1 MTFRQRCLILFC
13 IPILLGAI
21 GGIPLARA
29 QNLPQGRVEIVAIST
44 ELFPRVQI
52 TFEACDAQGNFLTD
66 LKPEDI
72 QVIEGNGLNEQ
83 QDRRPVEQLELLQPG
98 LDFIVAINFAP
109 ELNTRYAGVRRYE
122 AVLQRL
128 QQWMENETAGAD
140 RLSLATNSGLQLIR
154 STDRQEWLTTLESL
168 AEVNLLNEQ
177 PGLTATARAL
187 DLVTDISGNGKPRSV
202 VLLVTP
208 LLPAASLEGIQ
219 NLTDR
224 AGQLN
229 VPVYI
234 WLTTSAQSIA
244 ANPAVYD
251 ALSDL
256 AGQSGGELSI
266 FTGSESLPEIEGY
279 LKSRRYQY
287 RLEYESRLNSSATH
301 TIALAIRQG
310 AEEWRSASQPV
321 FLNIQPPN
329 PIFLSPQTQVERR
342 FFPPNSRSSDLE
354 PDSITYRVIIE
365 FPDGY
370 PRAIRTS
377 RLFVNGEVVQEN
389 TRPPFDSF
397 TWSLRE
403 IESER
408 QVEMQVEV
416 EDALGL
422 TGRSIRMPVRVS
434 VESRPPNAWQAA
446 LSGNR
451 PLVLGAI
458 VLSGVLLGGILFL
471 AGRQNRPQ
479 FPNQS
484 RRSRDP
490 LTQPLPPPNPKR
502 RGTINPASMARRL
515 NSARPASVPVSS
527 APAWLLKVSED
538 GVSRHEGRVSLSKD
552 HLLPLRRSDNLLG
565 SDPLRSQICISSA
578 SISPVHARIV
588 VNDSGEYWIYDLGS
602 LAGTWVNYVP
612 VAAEGTSLQHGDLIH
627 VGFVTLRFETA
638 KPASQPDPL
647 IRLYQ
652 EEG

>member
-1 MTFRQRCLILFC
+1 MTFRQRCLILLF
-13 IPILLGAI
+13 ILVLLGAM
-21 GGIPLARA
+21 GGIQPARA
-29 QNLPQGRVEIVAIST
+29 QTSPQGRVEIVAIST

-52 TFEACDAQGNFLTD
+52 TFEAYDAQGNFLTD

-83 QDRRPVEQLELLQPG
+83 QNRQPVEQLELLQPG
-98 LDFIVAINFAP
+98 LDVIVAINFGA

-128 QQWMENETAGAD
+128 QQWMENEPSGSE
-140 RLSLATNSGLQLIR
+140 RLSIATNSGLQLIR

-177 PGLTATARAL
+177 PGLTAAARAL

-208 LLPAASLEGIQ
+208 LLPASSLEGIQ

-224 AGQLN
+224 AGRLN

-244 ANPAVYD
+244 ANPPVFD
-251 ALSDL
+251 ALSEL

-287 RLEYESRLNSSATH
+287 RLDYESLLNSSATH
-301 TIALAIRQG
+301 TIALSIQQG
-310 AEEWRSASQPV
+310 DEEWRSANQPV

-342 FFPPNSRSSDLE
+342 FFPPDSRTSDLE
-354 PDSITYRVIIE
+354 PDSLTYRVIIE

-370 PRAIRTS
+370 PRAIRAS
-377 RLFVNGEVVQEN
+377 RLLVNGEVVQEN
-389 TRPPFDSF
+389 TSPPFDRF
-397 TWSLRE
+397 TWSVRE
-403 IESER
+403 IESDQ

-458 VLSGVLLGGILFL
+458 MLCGLLLGGILFF
-471 AGRQNRPQ
+471 AGRHNRNPFPQ
-479 FPNQS
+479 PG
-484 RRSRDP
+484 RRKLDP
-490 LTQPLPPPNPKR
+490 LTQPLPPPSQKR

-515 NSARPASVPVSS
+515 NSARPASIPVSS
-527 APAWLLKVSED
+527 APAWLLQVSED
-538 GVSRHEGRVSLSKD
+538 GLGSLESGVKLPAN
-552 HLLPLRRSDNLLG
+552 HLLPLKRKDNLLG

-578 SISPVHARIV
+578 SVSPVHARIV
-588 VNDSGEYWIYDLGS
+588 VNESGEYWIYDLGS

-612 VAAEGTSLQHGDLIH
+612 VAAEGVRLQHGDLIH

-638 KPASQPDPL
+638 KPASQTTPVV
-647 IRLYQ
+647 RSYQ

>member
-1 MTFRQRCLILFC
+1 MTFRQRCLILFF
-13 IPILLGAI
+13 IPILLGAM
-21 GGIPLARA
+21 GGIPPARA
-29 QNLPQGRVEIVAIST
+29 QNLPQGRVEIVAIGT

-52 TFEACDAQGNFLTD
+52 TFEAYDVQGNFLTD

-72 QVIEGNGLNEQ
+72 QVIEGNGLNDEQ
-83 QDRRPVEQLELLQPG
+83 HRQPVQELELLQPG
-98 LDFIVAINFAP
+98 LDVIVAINFGP

-128 QQWMENETAGAD
+128 QQWMGNETSGTE
-140 RLSLATNSGLQLIR
+140 RLSIATNSGLQLIR
-154 STDRQEWLTTLESL
+154 STDQQEWLTTLDSL

-177 PGLTATARAL
+177 PGLTAAARAL

-208 LLPAASLEGIQ
+208 LLSASSLEGIQ

-224 AGQLN
+224 AGRLN
-229 VPVYI
+229 VPIYI

-244 ANPAVYD
+244 ANPAVFD

-266 FTGSESLPEIEGY
+266 FTGSESLPEMEGY

-287 RLEYESRLNSSATH
+287 RLEYESHLNSSATH
-301 TIALAIRQG
+301 TLALAIRQG
-310 AEEWRSASQPV
+310 DEERRSSNQPV

-342 FFPPNSRSSDLE
+342 FFPPNSRTSDLE
-354 PDSITYRVIIE
+354 PDALTYRVIIE

-370 PRAIRTS
+370 PRAIRAS
-377 RLFVNGEVVQEN
+377 RLLVNGEVVQEN

-403 IESER
+403 IESEQ

-458 VLSGVLLGGILFL
+458 VLCGLLLGGMLLF
-471 AGRQNRPQ
+471 AGRKNRQ
-479 FPNQS
+479 QLPNQ
-484 RRSRDP
+484 RRRNRDP
-490 LTQPLPPPNPKR
+490 LTQPLPPPNQKR
-502 RGTINPASMARRL
+502 RGTINPTSMARRL
-515 NSARPASVPVSS
+515 TSARPASIPVSS
-527 APAWLLKVSED
+527 APAWLLQVSED
-538 GVSRHEGRVSLSKD
+538 GMGSPESGSRLPAN
-552 HLLPLRRSDNLLG
+552 HLLPLKRRDNLLG
-565 SDPLRSQICISSA
+565 SDPLRSQICISSV
-578 SISPVHARIV
+578 SVSPVHARIV
-588 VNDSGEYWIYDLGS
+588 LNESGEYWIYDHGS

-612 VAAEGTSLQHGDLIH
+612 VAAEGTRLQHGDLIH

-638 KPASQPDPL
+638 KPTSQPEPL
-647 IRLYQ
+647 IRHYQ

>member
-1 MTFRQRCLILFC
+1 MSFRQRCLILLF
-13 IPILLGAI
+13 IPFLLGAM
-21 GGIPLARA
+21 GGILPARA
-29 QNLPQGRVEIVAIST
+29 QNLPEGRVEIVAIST

-52 TFEACDAQGNFLTD
+52 TFEAYDVQGNFLTD

-83 QDRRPVEQLELLQPG
+83 QNRQLLEQLELLQPG
-98 LDFIVAINFAP
+98 LDVIVAINFGP

-128 QQWMENETAGAD
+128 QQWMENEPSGSE

-177 PGLTATARAL
+177 PGLAAAARAF
-187 DLVTDISGNGKPRSV
+187 DLVTDISGNDKPRSV

-208 LLPAASLEGIQ
+208 LLPASSLEGIQ

-224 AGQLN
+224 AGRLN

-287 RLEYESRLNSSATH
+287 RLEYQSRLNSSATH

-342 FFPPNSRSSDLE
+342 FFPPDSRTSDLE

-365 FPDGY
+365 FPDGC
-370 PRAIRTS
+370 PRAIRAS

-397 TWSLRE
+397 TWSLKE
-403 IESER
+403 IESDQ

-416 EDALGL
+416 EDSLGL

-434 VESRPPNAWQAA
+434 VESRPPSAWQAA

-451 PLVLGAI
+451 PLVMGAI
-458 VLSGVLLGGILFL
+458 VLCGLLLGGMLFF
-471 AGRQNRPQ
+471 AGRQNRQQ
-479 FPNQS
+479 FPDQR

-515 NSARPASVPVSS
+515 NSARPASVPISS
-527 APAWLLKVSED
+527 APAWLLQVGED
-538 GVSRHEGRVSLSKD
+538 GLGSLQNGANLPAN
-552 HLLPLRRSDNLLG
+552 HLLPLKRKDNLLG

-578 SISPVHARIV
+578 SVSPVHARIV
-588 VNDSGEYWIYDLGS
+588 VNDSGEYWIYDHGS

-612 VAAEGTSLQHGDLIH
+612 VAAEGTRLQHGDLIH

-638 KPASQPDPL
+638 KPTSQPAAL
-647 IRLYQ
+647 IRSYQ
-652 EEG
+652 EEE